1 MKTKQNKKKSREFR
15 SRLFYKNKMYF
26 IASVI
31 MTIVMSF
38 LNLMISW
45 LIQQIM
51 DSMANQNMQSVVRC
65 AWIAASV
72 VIAYTVANAVYRAVY
87 PRFLQRAMQQ
97 YRDYAFSR
105 LTQKSLRSFSK
116 EGTALYVSALTNDC
130 TSIENNYLAA
140 TFTLIELLFCFLGA
154 LIMMLYYSPVMLVL
168 AVALSFL
175 PVAVSMT
182 AGNRLTEQE
191 KEISKK
197 NERFVSIVNEL
208 LSGFP
213 VIKSFR
219 AEAQASRLFSQRNEQ
234 AEEAKKNK
242 RRTEQLISLLAN
254 DAGIIAQ
261 MGIFLAGAWL
271 AISGKGVT
279 AGVVIVFVQLMNYI
293 LNPISQV
300 PLLWSNRKAAIALME
315 KLSDALSENVREEG
329 REKLNGFSEKIEVKD
344 LTYGYEPES
353 PVLKDLDVQFDAG
366 KSYAIV
372 GGSGSGKSTLLNLLM
387 GSSSNYQGEI
397 CIDGVSIKNI
407 ESESLYQLMTS
418 VQQNVFVF
426 NDTIRNNVT
435 MFHEFPD
442 KEVTLALERSGLSEF
457 IEKRGEDFVCGENG
471 ANLSGGERQ
480 RISIARAL
488 LRKSPILLV
497 DEATAALDAATARA
511 VSFSILNLVGM
522 TRIVVTHRL
531 EEAIL
536 RRYDKILVMKNGTI
550 CEQEISIRLCSRKD
564 NFILCFRLRTEE
576 DNSWCYSSWISQ
588 YLQQHEGEWISR
600 AGHLE
605 QVFSK

>member
-1 MKTKQNKKKSREFR
+1 MKTKQNKKKSREFIHQ
-15 SRLFYKNKMYF
+15 LYYKNRMNF
-26 IASVI
+26 IV
-31 MTIVMSF
+31 TIILTIAMSS

-51 DSMANQNMQSVVRC
+51 DSMANQNMQAVVRC

-140 TFTLIELLFCFLGA
+140 TFTLIELLFCFWGA

-175 PVAVSMT
+175 PVAVSMK

-271 AISGKGVT
+271 AISNKGVT

-329 REKLNGFSEKIEVKD
+329 REKLNVFSEKIEVKD

-397 CIDGVSIKNI
+397 CIDSVSIKNI

-435 MFHEFPD
+435 MFHEFSD

-488 LRKSPILLV
+488 LRKSPIILV

-522 TRIVVTHRL
+522 TRIVVTHCL

-550 CEQEISIRLCSRKD
+550 CEQG
-564 NFILCFRLRTEE
+564 NFDTLMQQKGQF
-576 DNSWCYSSWISQ
+576 YSLFQIA
-588 YLQQHEGEWISR
+588 H
-600 AGHLE
+600 
-605 QVFSK
+605 

>member
-1 MKTKQNKKKSREFR
+1 MKTKQNKKKNREFIHQ
-15 SRLFYKNKMYF
+15 LYYKNRINF
-26 IASVI
+26 IV
-31 MTIVMSF
+31 TIILTIAMSS

-51 DSMANQNMQSVVRC
+51 DCTANQDMQALVRS
-65 AWIAASV
+65 AWIVIIVV
-72 VIAYTVANAVYRAVY
+72 VIYTIANVMYRAVY

-219 AEAQASRLFSQRNEQ
+219 AETQASRLFSQRNEQ

-387 GSSSNYQGEI
+387 GSSSNYRGEI

-550 CEQEISIRLCSRKD
+550 CEQG
-564 NFILCFRLRTEE
+564 NFDTLMQQKGQF
-576 DNSWCYSSWISQ
+576 YSLFQIA
-588 YLQQHEGEWISR
+588 H
-600 AGHLE
+600 
-605 QVFSK
+605 

>member
-1 MKTKQNKKKSREFR
+1 MKTKQNKKKSREFKR
-15 SRLFYKNKMYF
+15 RLFYKNKMCF

-140 TFTLIELLFCFLGA
+140 TFTLIEFLFCFLGA

-175 PVAVSMT
+175 PVTVSMT

-219 AEAQASRLFSQRNEQ
+219 AETQASRLFSQRNEQ

-300 PLLWSNRKAAIALME
+300 PLLWSNRKATIALME

-353 PVLKDLDVQFDAG
+353 HVLEDLDVQFDAG

-550 CEQEISIRLCSRKD
+550 CEQG
-564 NFILCFRLRTEE
+564 NFDTLMQQKGQF
-576 DNSWCYSSWISQ
+576 YSLFQIA
-588 YLQQHEGEWISR
+588 H
-600 AGHLE
+600 
-605 QVFSK
+605 

>member
-1 MKTKQNKKKSREFR
+1 MKTKQNKKKSREFIHQ
-15 SRLFYKNKMYF
+15 LYYKNRMNF
-26 IASVI
+26 IV
-31 MTIVMSF
+31 TIILTIAMSS

-51 DSMANQNMQSVVRC
+51 DSMANQNMQAVVRC

-140 TFTLIELLFCFLGA
+140 TFTLIELLFCFWGA

-175 PVAVSMT
+175 PVAVSMK

-271 AISGKGVT
+271 AISNKGVT

-353 PVLKDLDVQFDAG
+353 HVLKDLDVQFDAG

-397 CIDGVSIKNI
+397 CIDSVSIKNI

-435 MFHEFPD
+435 MFHEFSD

-488 LRKSPILLV
+488 LRKSPIILV

-550 CEQEISIRLCSRKD
+550 CEQG
-564 NFILCFRLRTEE
+564 NFDTLMQQKGQF
-576 DNSWCYSSWISQ
+576 YSLFQIA
-588 YLQQHEGEWISR
+588 H
-600 AGHLE
+600 
-605 QVFSK
+605 

>member
-1 MKTKQNKKKSREFR
+1 MKTKQNKKKNREFIHQ
-15 SRLFYKNKMYF
+15 LYYKNRINF
-26 IASVI
+26 IV
-31 MTIVMSF
+31 TIILTIAMSS

-51 DSMANQNMQSVVRC
+51 DCTANQDMQALVRS
-65 AWIAASV
+65 AWIVIIVV
-72 VIAYTVANAVYRAVY
+72 VIYTIANVMYRAVY

-182 AGNRLTEQE
+182 VGNRLTEQE

-219 AEAQASRLFSQRNEQ
+219 AETQASRLFSQRNEQ

-457 IEKRGEDFVCGENG
+457 IEKRGEEFVCGENG

-550 CEQEISIRLCSRKD
+550 CEQG
-564 NFILCFRLRTEE
+564 NFDTLMQQKGQF
-576 DNSWCYSSWISQ
+576 YSLFQIA
-588 YLQQHEGEWISR
+588 H
-600 AGHLE
+600 
-605 QVFSK
+605 

>member
-1 MKTKQNKKKSREFR
+1 MKTKQNKKKNREFIHQVY
-15 SRLFYKNKMYF
+15 YKNRINF
-26 IASVI
+26 IV
-31 MTIVMSF
+31 TIILTIAMSS

-51 DSMANQNMQSVVRC
+51 DCTANQDMQALVRS
-65 AWIAASV
+65 AWIVIIVV
-72 VIAYTVANAVYRAVY
+72 VIYTIANVMYRAVY

-219 AEAQASRLFSQRNEQ
+219 AETQASRLFSQRNEQ

-457 IEKRGEDFVCGENG
+457 IEKRGEEFVCGENG

-550 CEQEISIRLCSRKD
+550 CEQG
-564 NFILCFRLRTEE
+564 NFDTLMQQKGQF
-576 DNSWCYSSWISQ
+576 YSLFQIA
-588 YLQQHEGEWISR
+588 H
-600 AGHLE
+600 
-605 QVFSK
+605 

>member
-1 MKTKQNKKKSREFR
+1 MKTKQNKKKNREFIHQ
-15 SRLFYKNKMYF
+15 LYYKNRINF
-26 IASVI
+26 IV
-31 MTIVMSF
+31 TIILTIAMSS

-51 DSMANQNMQSVVRC
+51 DCTANQDMQALVRS
-65 AWIAASV
+65 AWIVIIVV
-72 VIAYTVANAVYRAVY
+72 VIYTIANVMYRAVY

-219 AEAQASRLFSQRNEQ
+219 AETQASRLFSQRNEQ

-387 GSSSNYQGEI
+387 RSSSNYQGEI

-457 IEKRGEDFVCGENG
+457 IEKRGEEFVCGENG

-550 CEQEISIRLCSRKD
+550 CEQGKFDTLMQQKGQ
-564 NFILCFRLRTEE
+564 F
-576 DNSWCYSSWISQ
+576 YSLFQIA
-588 YLQQHEGEWISR
+588 H
-600 AGHLE
+600 
-605 QVFSK
+605 

>member
-1 MKTKQNKKKSREFR
+1 MKQNKKKSREFKR
-15 SRLFYKNKMYF
+15 RLFYKNKICF

-97 YRDYAFSR
+97 YRDYTFSR

-130 TSIENNYLAA
+130 TSIENNYLTA

-219 AEAQASRLFSQRNEQ
+219 AETQASHLFSQRNEQ

-353 PVLKDLDVQFDAG
+353 HVLKDLDVQFDAG

-550 CEQEISIRLCSRKD
+550 CEQG
-564 NFILCFRLRTEE
+564 NFDTLMQQKGQF
-576 DNSWCYSSWISQ
+576 YSLFQIA
-588 YLQQHEGEWISR
+588 H
-600 AGHLE
+600 
-605 QVFSK
+605 

>member
-1 MKTKQNKKKSREFR
+1 MKQNKKKSREFR
-15 SRLFYKNKMYF
+15 RRLFYKNKICF

-72 VIAYTVANAVYRAVY
+72 VIAYTVANAVHRAVY

-116 EGTALYVSALTNDC
+116 ESTALYVSALTNDC
-130 TSIENNYLAA
+130 TSIENNYLTA

-219 AEAQASRLFSQRNEQ
+219 AETQASRLFSQRNEQ

-353 PVLKDLDVQFDAG
+353 HVLKDLDVQFDAG

-442 KEVTLALERSGLSEF
+442 KEVTLAVERSGLSEF

-550 CEQEISIRLCSRKD
+550 CEQG
-564 NFILCFRLRTEE
+564 NFDTLMQQKGQF
-576 DNSWCYSSWISQ
+576 YSLFQIA
-588 YLQQHEGEWISR
+588 H
-600 AGHLE
+600 
-605 QVFSK
+605 

>member
-1 MKTKQNKKKSREFR
+1 MKQNKKKSREFR
-15 SRLFYKNKMYF
+15 RRLFYKNKMCF

-51 DSMANQNMQSVVRC
+51 DSMANQNMQSAVRC

-140 TFTLIELLFCFLGA
+140 TFTLIEFLFCFLGA

-219 AEAQASRLFSQRNEQ
+219 AETQASRLFSQRNEQ

-271 AISGKGVT
+271 AISNKGVT

-353 PVLKDLDVQFDAG
+353 HVLKDLDVQFDAG

-387 GSSSNYQGEI
+387 GSSSNYRGEI

-418 VQQNVFVF
+418 VQQNVFIF

-442 KEVTLALERSGLSEF
+442 REVTLALERSGLADF

-550 CEQEISIRLCSRKD
+550 CEQG
-564 NFILCFRLRTEE
+564 NFDTLMQQKGQF
-576 DNSWCYSSWISQ
+576 YSLFQIA
-588 YLQQHEGEWISR
+588 H
-600 AGHLE
+600 
-605 QVFSK
+605 

>member
-1 MKTKQNKKKSREFR
+1 MKTKQNKKKNREFIHQ
-15 SRLFYKNKMYF
+15 LYYKNRINF
-26 IASVI
+26 IV
-31 MTIVMSF
+31 TIILTIAMSS

-51 DSMANQNMQSVVRC
+51 DCTANQDMQALVRS
-65 AWIAASV
+65 AWIVIIVV
-72 VIAYTVANAVYRAVY
+72 VIYTIANVMYRAVY

-219 AEAQASRLFSQRNEQ
+219 AETQASRLFSQRNEQ

-471 ANLSGGERQ
+471 SNLSGGERQ

-511 VSFSILNLVGM
+511 VSFSILNLIGM

-550 CEQEISIRLCSRKD
+550 CEQG
-564 NFILCFRLRTEE
+564 NFDTLMQQKGQF
-576 DNSWCYSSWISQ
+576 YSLFQIA
-588 YLQQHEGEWISR
+588 H
-600 AGHLE
+600 
-605 QVFSK
+605 

>member
-1 MKTKQNKKKSREFR
+1 MKQNKKKSREFR
-15 SRLFYKNKMYF
+15 RRLFYKNKMCF

-105 LTQKSLRSFSK
+105 LIQKSLRSFSK

-130 TSIENNYLAA
+130 MSIENNYLAA

-175 PVAVSMT
+175 PVAVSMK
-182 AGNRLTEQE
+182 AGNRLAEQE

-219 AEAQASRLFSQRNEQ
+219 AETQASRLFSQRNEQ

-353 PVLKDLDVQFDAG
+353 HVLKDLDVQFDAG

-550 CEQEISIRLCSRKD
+550 CEQG
-564 NFILCFRLRTEE
+564 NFDTLMQQKGQF
-576 DNSWCYSSWISQ
+576 YSLFQIA
-588 YLQQHEGEWISR
+588 H
-600 AGHLE
+600 
-605 QVFSK
+605 

>member
-1 MKTKQNKKKSREFR
+1 MKQNKKKSREFR
-15 SRLFYKNKMYF
+15 RRLFYKNKMCF

-51 DSMANQNMQSVVRC
+51 DSMANQNMQSAVRC

-140 TFTLIELLFCFLGA
+140 TFTLIEFLFCFLGA

-219 AEAQASRLFSQRNEQ
+219 AETQASRLFSQRNEQ

-271 AISGKGVT
+271 AISNKGVT

-353 PVLKDLDVQFDAG
+353 HVLKDLDVQFDAG

-536 RRYDKILVMKNGTI
+536 RRYDKIFVMKNGTI
-550 CEQEISIRLCSRKD
+550 CEQG
-564 NFILCFRLRTEE
+564 NFDTLMQQKGQF
-576 DNSWCYSSWISQ
+576 YSLFQIA
-588 YLQQHEGEWISR
+588 H
-600 AGHLE
+600 
-605 QVFSK
+605 

>member
-1 MKTKQNKKKSREFR
+1 MKTKQNKKKNREFIHQ
-15 SRLFYKNKMYF
+15 LYYKNRINF
-26 IASVI
+26 IV
-31 MTIVMSF
+31 TIILTIAMSS

-51 DSMANQNMQSVVRC
+51 DCTANQDMQALVRS
-65 AWIAASV
+65 AWIVIIVV
-72 VIAYTVANAVYRAVY
+72 VIYTIANVMYRAVY

-219 AEAQASRLFSQRNEQ
+219 AETQASRLFSQRNEQ

-550 CEQEISIRLCSRKD
+550 CEQG
-564 NFILCFRLRTEE
+564 NFDTLMQQKGQF
-576 DNSWCYSSWISQ
+576 YSLFQIAHW
-588 YLQQHEGEWISR
+588 R
-600 AGHLE
+600 
-605 QVFSK
+605 

>member
-1 MKTKQNKKKSREFR
+1 MKQNKKKSREFKR
-15 SRLFYKNKMYF
+15 RLFYKNKMCF

-140 TFTLIELLFCFLGA
+140 TFTLIEFLFCFLGA

-182 AGNRLTEQE
+182 AGNRLAEQE
-191 KEISKK
+191 KEISKR
-197 NERFVSIVNEL
+197 NEHFVSIVNEL

-219 AEAQASRLFSQRNEQ
+219 AETQASRLFSQRNEQ

-550 CEQEISIRLCSRKD
+550 CEQG
-564 NFILCFRLRTEE
+564 NFDTLMQQKGQF
-576 DNSWCYSSWISQ
+576 YSLFQIA
-588 YLQQHEGEWISR
+588 H
-600 AGHLE
+600 
-605 QVFSK
+605 

>member
-1 MKTKQNKKKSREFR
+1 MKQNKKKSREFR
-15 SRLFYKNKMYF
+15 RRLFYKNKMCF

-97 YRDYAFSR
+97 YRDYTFSR

-182 AGNRLTEQE
+182 AGNRLAEQE

-197 NERFVSIVNEL
+197 NEHFVSIVNEL

-219 AEAQASRLFSQRNEQ
+219 AETQASRLFSQRNEQ

-242 RRTEQLISLLAN
+242 RRTEQMISLLAN

-293 LNPISQV
+293 LKPISQV

-397 CIDGVSIKNI
+397 CIDSVSIKNI

-442 KEVTLALERSGLSEF
+442 KEVILALERSGLSEF

-531 EEAIL
+531 EEAML

-550 CEQEISIRLCSRKD
+550 CEQG
-564 NFILCFRLRTEE
+564 NFDTLMQQKGQF
-576 DNSWCYSSWISQ
+576 YSLFQIA
-588 YLQQHEGEWISR
+588 H
-600 AGHLE
+600 
-605 QVFSK
+605 

>member
-1 MKTKQNKKKSREFR
+1 MKQNKKKSREFR
-15 SRLFYKNKMYF
+15 CRLFYKNKMCF

-51 DSMANQNMQSVVRC
+51 DSMANQNMQSAVRC

-175 PVAVSMT
+175 PVAVSMK

-271 AISGKGVT
+271 AISNKGVT

-329 REKLNGFSEKIEVKD
+329 REKLNVFSEKIEVKD
-344 LTYGYEPES
+344 LTHGYEPES

-397 CIDGVSIKNI
+397 CIDSVSIKNI

-435 MFHEFPD
+435 MFHEFSD

-488 LRKSPILLV
+488 LRKSPIILV

-536 RRYDKILVMKNGTI
+536 RHYDKILVMKNGTI
-550 CEQEISIRLCSRKD
+550 CEQG
-564 NFILCFRLRTEE
+564 NFDTLMQQKGQF
-576 DNSWCYSSWISQ
+576 YSLFQIA
-588 YLQQHEGEWISR
+588 H
-600 AGHLE
+600 
-605 QVFSK
+605 

>member
-1 MKTKQNKKKSREFR
+1 MKTKQNKKKNREFIHQ
-15 SRLFYKNKMYF
+15 LYYKNRINF
-26 IASVI
+26 IV
-31 MTIVMSF
+31 TIILTIAMSS

-51 DSMANQNMQSVVRC
+51 DCTANQDMQALVRS
-65 AWIAASV
+65 AWIVIIVV
-72 VIAYTVANAVYRAVY
+72 VIYTIANVMYRAVY

-154 LIMMLYYSPVMLVL
+154 LIMMLYYSPMMLVL

-219 AEAQASRLFSQRNEQ
+219 AETQASRLFSQRNEQ

-271 AISGKGVT
+271 AISSKGVT
-279 AGVVIVFVQLMNYI
+279 AGVVIVFVQLMNYV

-457 IEKRGEDFVCGENG
+457 IEKHGEEFVCGENG

-550 CEQEISIRLCSRKD
+550 CEQG
-564 NFILCFRLRTEE
+564 NFDTLMQQKGQF
-576 DNSWCYSSWISQ
+576 YSLFQIA
-588 YLQQHEGEWISR
+588 H
-600 AGHLE
+600 
-605 QVFSK
+605 

>member
-1 MKTKQNKKKSREFR
+1 MKTKQNKKKNREFIHQ
-15 SRLFYKNKMYF
+15 LYYKNRINF
-26 IASVI
+26 IV
-31 MTIVMSF
+31 TIILTIAMSS

-51 DSMANQNMQSVVRC
+51 DCTANQDMQALVRS
-65 AWIAASV
+65 AWIVIIVV
-72 VIAYTVANAVYRAVY
+72 VIYTIANVMYRAVY

-219 AEAQASRLFSQRNEQ
+219 AETQASRLFSQRNEQ

-329 REKLNGFSEKIEVKD
+329 REKLNVFSEKIEVKD

-457 IEKRGEDFVCGENG
+457 IEKRGEEFVCGENG

-550 CEQEISIRLCSRKD
+550 CEQGKFDTLMQQKGQ
-564 NFILCFRLRTEE
+564 F
-576 DNSWCYSSWISQ
+576 YSLFQIA
-588 YLQQHEGEWISR
+588 H
-600 AGHLE
+600 
-605 QVFSK
+605 

>member
-1 MKTKQNKKKSREFR
+1 MKQNKKKSREFKR
-15 SRLFYKNKMYF
+15 RLFYKNKICF

-72 VIAYTVANAVYRAVY
+72 VIAYTVANAVHRAVY

-97 YRDYAFSR
+97 YRDYAFLR

-219 AEAQASRLFSQRNEQ
+219 AETQASRLFSKRNEQ

-353 PVLKDLDVQFDAG
+353 HVLKDLDVQFDAG

-550 CEQEISIRLCSRKD
+550 CEQG
-564 NFILCFRLRTEE
+564 NFDTLMQQKGQF
-576 DNSWCYSSWISQ
+576 YSLFQIA
-588 YLQQHEGEWISR
+588 H
-600 AGHLE
+600 
-605 QVFSK
+605 

>member
-1 MKTKQNKKKSREFR
+1 MKQNKKKSREFIHQ
-15 SRLFYKNKMYF
+15 LYYKNRMNF
-26 IASVI
+26 IVAI
-31 MTIVMSF
+31 ILTIAMSS

-51 DSMANQNMQSVVRC
+51 DCTANQDMQALVRS

-219 AEAQASRLFSQRNEQ
+219 AETQASRLFSQRNEQ

-353 PVLKDLDVQFDAG
+353 HVLKDLDVQFDAG

-435 MFHEFPD
+435 MFHEFSD
-442 KEVTLALERSGLSEF
+442 KEVTLALERSGLSEL

-550 CEQEISIRLCSRKD
+550 CEQG
-564 NFILCFRLRTEE
+564 NFDTLMQQKGQF
-576 DNSWCYSSWISQ
+576 YSLFQIA
-588 YLQQHEGEWISR
+588 H
-600 AGHLE
+600 
-605 QVFSK
+605 

>member
-1 MKTKQNKKKSREFR
+1 MKTKQNKKKNREFIHQ
-15 SRLFYKNKMYF
+15 LYYKNRINF
-26 IASVI
+26 IV
-31 MTIVMSF
+31 TIILTIAMSS

-51 DSMANQNMQSVVRC
+51 DCTANQDMQALVRS
-65 AWIAASV
+65 AWIVIIVV
-72 VIAYTVANAVYRAVY
+72 VIYTIANVMYRAVY

-219 AEAQASRLFSQRNEQ
+219 AETQASRLFSQRNEQ

-271 AISGKGVT
+271 AISNKGVT

-457 IEKRGEDFVCGENG
+457 IEKRGEEFVCGENG

-550 CEQEISIRLCSRKD
+550 CEQG
-564 NFILCFRLRTEE
+564 NFDTLMQQKGQF
-576 DNSWCYSSWISQ
+576 YSLFQIA
-588 YLQQHEGEWISR
+588 H
-600 AGHLE
+600 
-605 QVFSK
+605 

>member
-1 MKTKQNKKKSREFR
+1 MKTKQNKKKNREFIHQ
-15 SRLFYKNKMYF
+15 LYYKNRINF
-26 IASVI
+26 IVAI
-31 MTIVMSF
+31 ILTIAMSS

-51 DSMANQNMQSVVRC
+51 DCTANQDMQALVRS

-130 TSIENNYLAA
+130 TSIENNYLAS

-154 LIMMLYYSPVMLVL
+154 LIMMLYYSPMMLVL

-182 AGNRLTEQE
+182 AGNRLTEPE

-219 AEAQASRLFSQRNEQ
+219 AETQASRLFSQRNEQ

-353 PVLKDLDVQFDAG
+353 HVLKDLDVQFDAG

-435 MFHEFPD
+435 MFHEFSD
-442 KEVTLALERSGLSEF
+442 KEVTLALERSGLSEL

-550 CEQEISIRLCSRKD
+550 CEQG
-564 NFILCFRLRTEE
+564 NFDTLMQQKGQF
-576 DNSWCYSSWISQ
+576 YSLFQIA
-588 YLQQHEGEWISR
+588 H
-600 AGHLE
+600 
-605 QVFSK
+605 

>member
-1 MKTKQNKKKSREFR
+1 MKTKQNKKKNREFIHQ
-15 SRLFYKNKMYF
+15 LYYKNRINF
-26 IASVI
+26 IV
-31 MTIVMSF
+31 TIILTIAMSS

-51 DSMANQNMQSVVRC
+51 DCTANQDMQALVRS
-65 AWIAASV
+65 AWIVIIVV
-72 VIAYTVANAVYRAVY
+72 VIYTIANVMYRAVY

-219 AEAQASRLFSQRNEQ
+219 AETQASRLFSQRNEQ

-271 AISGKGVT
+271 AISSKGVT

-457 IEKRGEDFVCGENG
+457 IEKHGEEFVCGENG

-550 CEQEISIRLCSRKD
+550 CEQG
-564 NFILCFRLRTEE
+564 NFDTLMQQKGQF
-576 DNSWCYSSWISQ
+576 YSLFQIA
-588 YLQQHEGEWISR
+588 H
-600 AGHLE
+600 
-605 QVFSK
+605 

>member
-1 MKTKQNKKKSREFR
+1 MKTKQNKKKNREFIHQ
-15 SRLFYKNKMYF
+15 LYYKNRINF
-26 IASVI
+26 IV
-31 MTIVMSF
+31 TIILTIAMSS

-51 DSMANQNMQSVVRC
+51 DCTANQDMQALVRS
-65 AWIAASV
+65 AWIVIIVV
-72 VIAYTVANAVYRAVY
+72 VIYTIANVMYRAVY

-130 TSIENNYLAA
+130 TSIEDNYLAA

-219 AEAQASRLFSQRNEQ
+219 AETQASRLFSQRNEQ

-457 IEKRGEDFVCGENG
+457 IEKRGEEFVCGENG

-550 CEQEISIRLCSRKD
+550 CEQG
-564 NFILCFRLRTEE
+564 NFDTLMQQKGQF
-576 DNSWCYSSWISQ
+576 YSLFQIA
-588 YLQQHEGEWISR
+588 H
-600 AGHLE
+600 
-605 QVFSK
+605 

>member
-1 MKTKQNKKKSREFR
+1 MKQNKKKSREFKR
-15 SRLFYKNKMYF
+15 RLFYKNKMCF

-353 PVLKDLDVQFDAG
+353 HVLKDMDAQFDAG

-550 CEQEISIRLCSRKD
+550 CEQG
-564 NFILCFRLRTEE
+564 NFDTLMQQKGQF
-576 DNSWCYSSWISQ
+576 YSLFQIA
-588 YLQQHEGEWISR
+588 H
-600 AGHLE
+600 
-605 QVFSK
+605 

>member
-1 MKTKQNKKKSREFR
+1 MKTKQNKKKNREFIHQ
-15 SRLFYKNKMYF
+15 LYYKNRINF
-26 IASVI
+26 IV
-31 MTIVMSF
+31 TIILTIAMSS

-51 DSMANQNMQSVVRC
+51 DCTANQDMQALVRS
-65 AWIAASV
+65 AWIVIIVV
-72 VIAYTVANAVYRAVY
+72 VIYTIANVMYRAVY

-219 AEAQASRLFSQRNEQ
+219 AETQASRLFSQRNEQ

-242 RRTEQLISLLAN
+242 HRTEQLISLLAN

-550 CEQEISIRLCSRKD
+550 CEQG
-564 NFILCFRLRTEE
+564 NFDTLMQQKGQF
-576 DNSWCYSSWISQ
+576 YSLFQIA
-588 YLQQHEGEWISR
+588 H
-600 AGHLE
+600 
-605 QVFSK
+605 

>member
-1 MKTKQNKKKSREFR
+1 MKTKQNKKKNREFIHQ
-15 SRLFYKNKMYF
+15 LYYKNRINF
-26 IASVI
+26 IV
-31 MTIVMSF
+31 TIILTIAMSS

-51 DSMANQNMQSVVRC
+51 DCTANQDMQALVRS
-65 AWIAASV
+65 AWIVIIVV
-72 VIAYTVANAVYRAVY
+72 VIYTIANVMYRAVY

-219 AEAQASRLFSQRNEQ
+219 AETQASRLFSQRNEQ

-457 IEKRGEDFVCGENG
+457 IEKRGEEFVCGENG

-531 EEAIL
+531 EETIL

-550 CEQEISIRLCSRKD
+550 CEQGKFDTLMQQKGQ
-564 NFILCFRLRTEE
+564 F
-576 DNSWCYSSWISQ
+576 YSLFQIA
-588 YLQQHEGEWISR
+588 H
-600 AGHLE
+600 
-605 QVFSK
+605 

>member
-1 MKTKQNKKKSREFR
+1 MKTKQNKKKSREFTHQ
-15 SRLFYKNKMYF
+15 LYYKNRINF
-26 IASVI
+26 IV
-31 MTIVMSF
+31 TIILTIAMSSI
-38 LNLMISW
+38 NLMISW

-72 VIAYTVANAVYRAVY
+72 VIAYTVSNAVYRAVY

-457 IEKRGEDFVCGENG
+457 IEKRGEEFVCGENG

-550 CEQEISIRLCSRKD
+550 CEQGKFDTLMQQKGQ
-564 NFILCFRLRTEE
+564 F
-576 DNSWCYSSWISQ
+576 YSLFQIA
-588 YLQQHEGEWISR
+588 H
-600 AGHLE
+600 
-605 QVFSK
+605 

>member
-1 MKTKQNKKKSREFR
+1 MKTKQNKKKNREFIHQ
-15 SRLFYKNKMYF
+15 LYYKNRINF
-26 IASVI
+26 IV
-31 MTIVMSF
+31 TIILTIAMSS

-51 DSMANQNMQSVVRC
+51 DCTENQDMQALVRS
-65 AWIAASV
+65 AWIVIIVV
-72 VIAYTVANAVYRAVY
+72 VIYTIANVMYRAVY

-219 AEAQASRLFSQRNEQ
+219 AETQASRLFSQRNEQ

-353 PVLKDLDVQFDAG
+353 HVLKDLDVQFDAG

-550 CEQEISIRLCSRKD
+550 CEQG
-564 NFILCFRLRTEE
+564 NFDTLMQQKGQF
-576 DNSWCYSSWISQ
+576 YSLFQIA
-588 YLQQHEGEWISR
+588 H
-600 AGHLE
+600 
-605 QVFSK
+605 

>member
-1 MKTKQNKKKSREFR
+1 MKTKQNKKKSREFTHQ
-15 SRLFYKNKMYF
+15 LYYKNRINF
-26 IASVI
+26 IV
-31 MTIVMSF
+31 TIILTIAMSSI
-38 LNLMISW
+38 NLMISW

-72 VIAYTVANAVYRAVY
+72 VIAYTVSNAVYRAVY

-550 CEQEISIRLCSRKD
+550 CEQG
-564 NFILCFRLRTEE
+564 NFDTLMQQKGQF
-576 DNSWCYSSWISQ
+576 YSLFQIAHW
-588 YLQQHEGEWISR
+588 R
-600 AGHLE
+600 
-605 QVFSK
+605 

>member
-1 MKTKQNKKKSREFR
+1 MKQNKKKSREFR
-15 SRLFYKNKMYF
+15 RRLFYKNKMCF

-51 DSMANQNMQSVVRC
+51 DSMANQNMQSAVRC

-72 VIAYTVANAVYRAVY
+72 VIAYTVANAVHRAVY

-97 YRDYAFSR
+97 YRDYAFLR

-219 AEAQASRLFSQRNEQ
+219 AETQASRLFSQRNEQ

-293 LNPISQV
+293 LNPISQM

-353 PVLKDLDVQFDAG
+353 HVLKDLDVQFDAG

-550 CEQEISIRLCSRKD
+550 CEQG
-564 NFILCFRLRTEE
+564 NFDTLMQQKGQF
-576 DNSWCYSSWISQ
+576 YSLFQIA
-588 YLQQHEGEWISR
+588 H
-600 AGHLE
+600 
-605 QVFSK
+605 

>member
-1 MKTKQNKKKSREFR
+1 MKTKQNKKKSREFIHQ
-15 SRLFYKNKMYF
+15 LYYKNRINF
-26 IASVI
+26 IVAI
-31 MTIVMSF
+31 ILTIAMSS

-51 DSMANQNMQSVVRC
+51 DCTANQDMQALVRS

-130 TSIENNYLAA
+130 TSIENNYLAS

-154 LIMMLYYSPVMLVL
+154 LIMMLYYSPMMLVL

-219 AEAQASRLFSQRNEQ
+219 AETQASRLFSQRNEQ

-353 PVLKDLDVQFDAG
+353 HVLKDLDVQFDAG

-435 MFHEFPD
+435 MFHEFSD
-442 KEVTLALERSGLSEF
+442 KEVTLALERSGLSEL

-550 CEQEISIRLCSRKD
+550 CEQG
-564 NFILCFRLRTEE
+564 NFDTLMQQKGQF
-576 DNSWCYSSWISQ
+576 YSLFQIA
-588 YLQQHEGEWISR
+588 H
-600 AGHLE
+600 
-605 QVFSK
+605 

>member
-1 MKTKQNKKKSREFR
+1 MKTKQNKKKNREFIHQ
-15 SRLFYKNKMYF
+15 LYYKNRINF
-26 IASVI
+26 IV
-31 MTIVMSF
+31 TIILTIAMSS

-51 DSMANQNMQSVVRC
+51 DCTANQDMQALVRS
-65 AWIAASV
+65 AWIVIIVV
-72 VIAYTVANAVYRAVY
+72 VIYTIANVMYRAVY

-213 VIKSFR
+213 VIKSFS
-219 AEAQASRLFSQRNEQ
+219 AETQASRLFSQRNEQ

-457 IEKRGEDFVCGENG
+457 IEKRGEEFVCGENG

-550 CEQEISIRLCSRKD
+550 CEQG
-564 NFILCFRLRTEE
+564 NFDTLMQQKGQF
-576 DNSWCYSSWISQ
+576 YSLFQIA
-588 YLQQHEGEWISR
+588 H
-600 AGHLE
+600 
-605 QVFSK
+605 

>member
-1 MKTKQNKKKSREFR
+1 MKTKQNKKKSREFIYQ
-15 SRLFYKNKMYF
+15 LYYKNRINF
-26 IASVI
+26 IV
-31 MTIVMSF
+31 TIILTIAMSS

-51 DSMANQNMQSVVRC
+51 DCTANQDMQALVRS
-65 AWIAASV
+65 AWIVIIVV
-72 VIAYTVANAVYRAVY
+72 VIYTIANVMYRAVY

-154 LIMMLYYSPVMLVL
+154 LIMMLYYSPMMLVL

-219 AEAQASRLFSQRNEQ
+219 AETQASRLFSQRNEQ

-271 AISGKGVT
+271 AISSKGVT
-279 AGVVIVFVQLMNYI
+279 AGVVIVFVQLMNYV

-536 RRYDKILVMKNGTI
+536 HRYDKILVMKNGTI
-550 CEQEISIRLCSRKD
+550 CEQG
-564 NFILCFRLRTEE
+564 NFDTLMQQKGQF
-576 DNSWCYSSWISQ
+576 YSLFQIA
-588 YLQQHEGEWISR
+588 H
-600 AGHLE
+600 
-605 QVFSK
+605 

>member
-1 MKTKQNKKKSREFR
+1 MKQNKKKSREFR
-15 SRLFYKNKMYF
+15 RRLFYKNKMCF

-51 DSMANQNMQSVVRC
+51 DCTANQDMQALVRS
-65 AWIAASV
+65 AWIVIIVV
-72 VIAYTVANAVYRAVY
+72 VIYTIANVMYRAIY
-87 PRFLQRAMQQ
+87 PKFLQRAMQQ

-140 TFTLIELLFCFLGA
+140 TFTIIELLFCFLGA

-191 KEISKK
+191 KEISEK

-219 AEAQASRLFSQRNEQ
+219 AETQASRLFSQRNEQ

-353 PVLKDLDVQFDAG
+353 HVLKDLDVQFDAG

-435 MFHEFPD
+435 MFHEFSD
-442 KEVTLALERSGLSEF
+442 KEVTLALERSGLSEL

-550 CEQEISIRLCSRKD
+550 CEQG
-564 NFILCFRLRTEE
+564 NFDTLMQQKGQF
-576 DNSWCYSSWISQ
+576 YSLFQIA
-588 YLQQHEGEWISR
+588 H
-600 AGHLE
+600 
-605 QVFSK
+605 

>member
-1 MKTKQNKKKSREFR
+1 MKTKQNKKKNREFIHQ
-15 SRLFYKNKMYF
+15 LYYKNRINF
-26 IASVI
+26 IV
-31 MTIVMSF
+31 TIILTIAMSS

-175 PVAVSMT
+175 PVVVSMK
-182 AGNRLTEQE
+182 AGNRLAEQE

-219 AEAQASRLFSQRNEQ
+219 AETQASRLFSQRNEQ

-353 PVLKDLDVQFDAG
+353 HVLKDLDVQFDAG

-550 CEQEISIRLCSRKD
+550 CEQG
-564 NFILCFRLRTEE
+564 NFDTLMQQKGQF
-576 DNSWCYSSWISQ
+576 YSLFQIA
-588 YLQQHEGEWISR
+588 H
-600 AGHLE
+600 
-605 QVFSK
+605 